1 MAHLA
6 SIIIHRLY
14 GYWSG
19 NQAQLSM
26 LLDAAV
32 DIELNASSY
41 SNLKIKVHDG
51 GNHHNHDHYTNH
63 HGDSVE
69 SIQSIQ
75 IYSMRNKSSLL
86 SANTSILSSNRS
98 FLTCLLDEIA
108 SRIDF
113 VVYFRSLCS
122 GKYGNPS
129 IYSSISSS
137 ITSSITSSI
146 YSCLYLLIFYL
157 ELIDISINQIT
168 EESSSSKLYN
178 QIIEP
183 TLRNFEQSIEN
194 KKIPQLLQ
202 QIILSLNRI
211 PNFHSSSSLPPQSQL
226 QSSSLS
232 SISIITKKSFLLYC
246 LFPHLKHEILKKN
259 MELIQND
266 IGVDDKRN
274 ENDNNSSDN
283 KSKSSNI
290 GSGSSNNYNNNS
302 KNQTKKTFVNT
313 STTTYTYD
321 NDCSK
326 KMIMILKM
334 LKTVLSLCFEQDDND
349 NYRQLNSSASSSM
362 NMNLSDQV
370 ALSRNKWIINR

>member
-1 MAHLA
+1 M
-6 SIIIHRLY
+6 S
-14 GYWSG
+14 
-19 NQAQLSM
+19 
-26 LLDAAV
+26 
-32 DIELNASSY
+32 
-41 SNLKIKVHDG
+41 
-51 GNHHNHDHYTNH
+51 
-63 HGDSVE
+63 
-69 SIQSIQ
+69 
-75 IYSMRNKSSLL
+75 
-86 SANTSILSSNRS
+86 
-98 FLTCLLDEIA
+98 
-108 SRIDF
+108 
-113 VVYFRSLCS
+113 
-122 GKYGNPS
+122 PS
-129 IYSSISSS
+129 I
-137 ITSSITSSI
+137 
-146 YSCLYLLIFYL
+146 YLLIFYL
-157 ELIDISINQIT
+157 ELIDININHIT

-183 TLRNFEQSIEN
+183 TLRNFEQSIEI

-259 MELIQND
+259 MELIQNN

-290 GSGSSNNYNNNS
+290 GSGSSNNYNNS

-321 NDCSK
+321 NDCNK
-326 KMIMILKM
+326 KMIMILKL
-334 LKTVLSLCFEQDDND
+334 LKTLLSLCFEQDDND
-349 NYRQLNSSASSSM
+349 NHRQLNSSGSSSM

>member
-1 MAHLA
+1 M
-6 SIIIHRLY
+6 S
-14 GYWSG
+14 
-19 NQAQLSM
+19 
-26 LLDAAV
+26 
-32 DIELNASSY
+32 
-41 SNLKIKVHDG
+41 
-51 GNHHNHDHYTNH
+51 
-63 HGDSVE
+63 
-69 SIQSIQ
+69 
-75 IYSMRNKSSLL
+75 
-86 SANTSILSSNRS
+86 
-98 FLTCLLDEIA
+98 
-108 SRIDF
+108 
-113 VVYFRSLCS
+113 
-122 GKYGNPS
+122 PS
-129 IYSSISSS
+129 I
-137 ITSSITSSI
+137 
-146 YSCLYLLIFYL
+146 YLLIFYL
-157 ELIDISINQIT
+157 ELIDININHIT
-168 EESSSSKLYN
+168 EESSTSKLYN

-211 PNFHSSSSLPPQSQL
+211 PNFHSSSLPPQL
-226 QSSSLS
+226 PLPSSSLS

-259 MELIQND
+259 MELIQSN
-266 IGVDDKRN
+266 IGVDDKRK

-290 GSGSSNNYNNNS
+290 GSGSSNNYNNS

-334 LKTVLSLCFEQDDND
+334 LKTLLSLCFEQDDND
-349 NYRQLNSSASSSM
+349 NHRQLNSSASSSM
-362 NMNLSDQV
+362 SMNLSDQV

>member
-1 MAHLA
+1 M
-6 SIIIHRLY
+6 S
-14 GYWSG
+14 
-19 NQAQLSM
+19 
-26 LLDAAV
+26 
-32 DIELNASSY
+32 
-41 SNLKIKVHDG
+41 
-51 GNHHNHDHYTNH
+51 
-63 HGDSVE
+63 
-69 SIQSIQ
+69 
-75 IYSMRNKSSLL
+75 
-86 SANTSILSSNRS
+86 
-98 FLTCLLDEIA
+98 
-108 SRIDF
+108 
-113 VVYFRSLCS
+113 
-122 GKYGNPS
+122 PS
-129 IYSSISSS
+129 I
-137 ITSSITSSI
+137 
-146 YSCLYLLIFYL
+146 YLLIFYL
-157 ELIDISINQIT
+157 ELIDININHIT
-168 EESSSSKLYN
+168 EESSTSKLYN

-334 LKTVLSLCFEQDDND
+334 LKTLLSLCFEQDDND

>member
-32 DIELNASSY
+32 DIELNTSSY

-51 GNHHNHDHYTNH
+51 GNHHDHHNHDHYTNH

-122 GKYGNPS
+122 GMYNNPS
-129 IYSSISSS
+129 ICLSFHVSIH
-137 ITSSITSSI
+137 
-146 YSCLYLLIFYL
+146 
-157 ELIDISINQIT
+157 
-168 EESSSSKLYN
+168 
-178 QIIEP
+178 
-183 TLRNFEQSIEN
+183 
-194 KKIPQLLQ
+194 
-202 QIILSLNRI
+202 LSTH
-211 PNFHSSSSLPPQSQL
+211 F
-226 QSSSLS
+226 LS
-232 SISIITKKSFLLYC
+232 WTHRY
-246 LFPHLKHEILKKN
+246 KH
-259 MELIQND
+259 
-266 IGVDDKRN
+266 
-274 ENDNNSSDN
+274 
-283 KSKSSNI
+283 
-290 GSGSSNNYNNNS
+290 
-302 KNQTKKTFVNT
+302 
-313 STTTYTYD
+313 
-321 NDCSK
+321 
-326 KMIMILKM
+326 
-334 LKTVLSLCFEQDDND
+334 
-349 NYRQLNSSASSSM
+349 
-362 NMNLSDQV
+362 
-370 ALSRNKWIINR
+370 